1 MSKKKH
7 PTCCYM
13 YSTKLKRHTVNMY
26 DNYHHKA
33 ISGGKTLLSRNMKQV
48 RKRETNKTVK
58 I

>member
-13 YSTKLKRHTVNMY
+13 YSTKKTYSEQY